1 MVKILQNYGVCGPLF
16 LAHPVVNIIFI
27 FRRLCHLTQAHS
39 NRKSVETCQLNAI
52 IGVLLL
58 WPEVPEIAFGT
69 YWLRYSN
76 ATRLLPA
83 LGSCWC
89 LALLCVWSAEADQE
103 AVSDD
108 GRRWLSRMLTPRL
121 RRNRSRQKGP
131 LHVHMRFGRR
141 VTEIPEG
148 SGKQFKQ
155 FLRFGRWNLLT
166 TAAPVSHALY
176 IASRHYDRVKMHA
189 VNYTPALAKVGF

>member
-1 MVKILQNYGVCGPLF
+1 MTGSTRNRIWHV
-16 LAHPVVNIIFI
+16 
-27 FRRLCHLTQAHS
+27 LT
-39 NRKSVETCQLNAI
+39 SVLERDAAI
-52 IGVLLL
+52 TRTRVLL
-58 WPEVPEIAFGT
+58 V
-69 YWLRYSN
+69 SS
-76 ATRLLPA
+76 PA
-83 LGSCWC
+83 V
-89 LALLCVWSAEADQE
+89 CVWSAEADQE

-155 FLRFGRWNLLT
+155 FLRFGR
-166 TAAPVSHALY
+166 
-176 IASRHYDRVKMHA
+176 
-189 VNYTPALAKVGF
+189 